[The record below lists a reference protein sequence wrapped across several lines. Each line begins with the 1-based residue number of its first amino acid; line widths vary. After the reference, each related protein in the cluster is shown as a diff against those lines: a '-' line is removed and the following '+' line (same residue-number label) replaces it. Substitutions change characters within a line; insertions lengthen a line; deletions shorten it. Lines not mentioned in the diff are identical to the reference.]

1 MEISLKGKVVLVTG
15 GSRGI
20 GRALS
25 KQLSDAG
32 AAVAVHYNSNEDEAH
47 SILKELNSGLS
58 SFSGRPFQR
67 IRNHK
72 LV

>member
-32 AAVAVHYNSNEDEAH
+32 AAVAVHYNSNEEQAQ
-47 SILKELNSGLS
+47 SILKELNSDCQLFQADLS
-58 SFSGRPFQR
+58 NG
-67 IRNHK
+67 
-72 LV
+72 